1 MSNMSKDYHKHQKLA
16 QKFCLESMI
25 KTMDEDNLFVDKFN
39 TFNVD
44 QLKRILAPLK
54 NFFKFSDVK
63 G

>member
-1 MSNMSKDYHKHQKLA
+1 
-16 QKFCLESMI
+16 
-25 KTMDEDNLFVDKFN
+25 MDEDNLFVDKFN